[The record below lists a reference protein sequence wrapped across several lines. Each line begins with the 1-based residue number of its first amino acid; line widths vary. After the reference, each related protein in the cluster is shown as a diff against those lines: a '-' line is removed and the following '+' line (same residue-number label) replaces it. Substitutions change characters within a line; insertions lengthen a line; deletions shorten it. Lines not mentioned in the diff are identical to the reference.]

1 MLLDYKKLTRPS
13 SWKEE
18 GVKREVVSVQLH
30 LYMDEV
36 YVAAVGM
43 MMMEEE
49 ALPRAAA
56 EAAAVER
63 TVAEAALAVGEGASY
78 LC

>member
-1 MLLDYKKLTRPS
+1 
-13 SWKEE
+13 
-18 GVKREVVSVQLH
+18 
-30 LYMDEV
+30 MDEV

-49 ALPRAAA
+49 ARPRAAA

-63 TVAEAALAVGEGASY
+63 TVAEAVLAVGEGASY

>member
-1 MLLDYKKLTRPS
+1 
-13 SWKEE
+13 
-18 GVKREVVSVQLH
+18 
-30 LYMDEV
+30 MDEV

-49 ALPRAAA
+49 VHPRAAA

>member
-1 MLLDYKKLTRPS
+1 
-13 SWKEE
+13 
-18 GVKREVVSVQLH
+18 
-30 LYMDEV
+30 MDEV

-49 ALPRAAA
+49 VHPRAAAEAAA

-63 TVAEAALAVGEGASY
+63 AVAEAALAVGEGASY